1 MIGTIGVVLIIT
13 IVLLINV
20 GHRTAVAIAAAT
32 ETSTPEEQSALEAEI
47 EALRQRMQAEEQD
60 ADLMM
65 SRTAARW
72 QVEVARTQRL
82 QDELNRM
89 RDAAESATSPSH
101 VREIME
107 LDAMASQL
115 SSELEQRR
123 RRRQISYLID
133 DSNSDALVAEL
144 MRDRVVTSRTVVEG
158 APRMRTGEASKLARA
173 IINDYLAAA
182 AKRPTH
188 LLLAVKP
195 SGIRVWQ
202 EINALLR
209 TDPALKDLQI
219 GVDLIGENA
228 STTGQF
234 LGTGE
239 LP

>member
-1 MIGTIGVVLIIT
+1 
-13 IVLLINV
+13 
-20 GHRTAVAIAAAT
+20 
-32 ETSTPEEQSALEAEI
+32 
-47 EALRQRMQAEEQD
+47 MQAEEQD

-158 APRMRTGEASKLARA
+158 APRMRTGEASKLAQSSMITSQQPQNVRHICFLLSSLRA
-173 IINDYLAAA
+173 SVYGRKSMLCSELI
-182 AKRPTH
+182 
-188 LLLAVKP
+188 
-195 SGIRVWQ
+195 
-202 EINALLR
+202 LR
-209 TDPALKDLQI
+209 SRI
-219 GVDLIGENA
+219 YR
-228 STTGQF
+228 
-234 LGTGE
+234 
-239 LP
+239 